1 MPTRNIV
8 LTASQAQ
15 FIEHLVHSG
24 LYQNASE
31 VLREGLRM
39 VQSKV
44 TEQEAKLLALRD
56 AAQAGIHDI
65 GAGKFTEFESAL
77 GLEDHLN
84 AIALK
89 ARFKPNSPRAALAPL
104 KTRKHCWSPPPG
116 LET

>member
-15 FIEHLVHSG
+15 FVEHLVQSG

-44 TEQEAKLLALRD
+44 AEQEAKLLALRE
-56 AAQAGIHDI
+56 AAQVGINDI
-65 GAGKFTEFESAL
+65 EAGKFTDFTSVQ
-77 GLEDHLN
+77 GLEDHLG
-84 AIALK
+84 ALASK
-89 ARFKPNSPRAALAPL
+89 ARKNLR
-104 KTRKHCWSPPPG
+104 
-116 LET
+116 

>member
-1 MPTRNIV
+1 MPTRNVV

-15 FIEHLVHSG
+15 FIEHLVQSG

-44 TEQEAKLLALRD
+44 AEQEAKLLALRE

-65 GAGKFTEFESAL
+65 EAGRYTEFSSAQGLEEHLSAL
-77 GLEDHLN
+77 
-84 AIALK
+84 ASK
-89 ARFKPNSPRAALAPL
+89 ARKSLR
-104 KTRKHCWSPPPG
+104 
-116 LET
+116 